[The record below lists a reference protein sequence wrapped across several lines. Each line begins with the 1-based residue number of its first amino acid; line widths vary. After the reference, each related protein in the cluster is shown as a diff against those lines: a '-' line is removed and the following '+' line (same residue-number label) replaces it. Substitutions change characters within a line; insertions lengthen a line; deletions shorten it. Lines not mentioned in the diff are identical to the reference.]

1 MIQNILNFLKKLI
14 PIDLDSMVLESSEN
28 ESNVYQKYGVAAAA
42 GTAVALFSLFI
53 MAFLIATGEVQLD
66 EIKTRK
72 IVDIVM
78 PQRDPELLDSVE
90 RPEEAEPEPEQTPP
104 EVDIE
109 NIHAY
114 HLYYLKKKTQ
124 KIMYLKIIYMV
135 KIVIFII
142 KQANN
147 NIKNW

>member
-42 GTAVALFSLFI
+42 GTAVALFSLFL

-90 RPEEAEPEPEQTPP
+90 RPEEAEPEPEPR
-104 EVDIE
+104 
-109 NIHAY
+109 AASRGGGRRWRRGWGG
-114 HLYYLKKKTQ
+114 
-124 KIMYLKIIYMV
+124 
-135 KIVIFII
+135 
-142 KQANN
+142 KQGGGRHEDERRRAPMATAPNMAGP
-147 NIKNW
+147 

>member
-1 MIQNILNFLKKLI
+1 MIQKILNYLKKLI

-104 EVDIE
+104 DVDIE
-109 NIHAY
+109 NIDDVLDDA
-114 HLYYLKKKTQ
+114 LNLNFKFKAKRQGVFADGSYLSL
-124 KIMYLKIIYMV
+124 IHI
-135 KIVIFII
+135 
-142 KQANN
+142 
-147 NIKNW
+147 

>member
-14 PIDLDSMVLESSEN
+14 PIDLDSMVFESSEN

-42 GTAVALFSLFI
+42 GTAVALFSLFL

-78 PQRDPELLDSVE
+78 PQRDPELLDTVE

-104 EVDIE
+104 DVDIE
-109 NIHAY
+109 NIDDVLDDA
-114 HLYYLKKKTQ
+114 LNLNFPGASSISKKGNGKRH
-124 KIMYLKIIYMV
+124 
-135 KIVIFII
+135 
-142 KQANN
+142 
-147 NIKNW
+147 

>member
-1 MIQNILNFLKKLI
+1 MIQKILNYLKKLI

-104 EVDIE
+104 DVDIE
-109 NIHAY
+109 NMDVVWVDAFNLNFKFNAI
-114 HLYYLKKKTQ
+114 
-124 KIMYLKIIYMV
+124 
-135 KIVIFII
+135 
-142 KQANN
+142 
-147 NIKNW
+147 

>member
-1 MIQNILNFLKKLI
+1 MIQKILNYLKKLI

-28 ESNVYQKYGVAAAA
+28 DSNVYQKYGVAAAA

-104 EVDIE
+104 ILWLHFAVWMGDTLALAAAESDRRQ
-109 NIHAY
+109 
-114 HLYYLKKKTQ
+114 L
-124 KIMYLKIIYMV
+124 
-135 KIVIFII
+135 
-142 KQANN
+142 
-147 NIKNW
+147 

>member
-1 MIQNILNFLKKLI
+1 MIQNFINFLKKII
-14 PIDLDSMVLESSEN
+14 PIDLDSMVLESTEN

-42 GTAVALFSLFI
+42 GTAVALFSLFL

-90 RPEEAEPEPEQTPP
+90 RPEEAEPEPDQTPP

-109 NIHAY
+109 NIDAVSY
-114 HLYYLKKKTQ
+114 THLTLPTTPY
-124 KIMYLKIIYMV
+124 V
-135 KIVIFII
+135 
-142 KQANN
+142 
-147 NIKNW
+147 